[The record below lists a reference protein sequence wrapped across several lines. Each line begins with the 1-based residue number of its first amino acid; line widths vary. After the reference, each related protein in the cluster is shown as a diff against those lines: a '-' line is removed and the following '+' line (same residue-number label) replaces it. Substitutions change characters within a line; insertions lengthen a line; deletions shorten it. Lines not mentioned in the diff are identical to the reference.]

1 MTNKTCFFV
10 SPIGEDGSPERKNSD
25 TVLKYFLKPV
35 CEKLDY
41 EVTRSDFDSAV
52 EKIDQ
57 AVIEHLKN
65 DDLVICDLTGQNPNV
80 FYEFGYRQA
89 LGLPLIPIITKD
101 EKIPMDVASLRTIFY
116 VTNDLTQQET
126 IKAKLTESINAF
138 KADTVSTPSEKREAT
153 FNSQSSGLGQS
164 LLSIQD
170 KLDEIKDLVRQKNT
184 DEIEQVAAQVAKHS
198 QPQMSDEATL
208 MQMLMPAMLKDP
220 VAVKQLMSTFK
231 DYNDD

>member
-1 MTNKTCFFV
+1 MSNKTCFFV
-10 SPIGEDGSPERKNSD
+10 SPIGEEDSPERKNSD

-35 CEKLDY
+35 CEKLGYD
-41 EVTRSDFDSAV
+41 VTRSDFDSAV

-89 LGLPLIPIITKD
+89 LGLPLIPIITKG
-101 EKIPMDVASLRTIFY
+101 EKIPMDIASLRTIFY
-116 VTNDLTQQET
+116 VTNDLTQQES
-126 IKAKLTESINAF
+126 IKEKLSESINAF
-138 KADTVSTPSEKREAT
+138 KADTVSPSVEKHALAPDV
-153 FNSQSSGLGQS
+153 QSSGLGQS

-170 KLDEIKDLVRQKNT
+170 KLDEIKELVQQKN
-184 DEIEQVAAQVAKHS
+184 DAEIEQVATQVAKHS

-208 MQMLMPAMLKDP
+208 VQAFLPMMTQDP
-220 VAVKQLMSTFK
+220 DGFKKIMSMFK
-231 DYNDD
+231 DYGNE